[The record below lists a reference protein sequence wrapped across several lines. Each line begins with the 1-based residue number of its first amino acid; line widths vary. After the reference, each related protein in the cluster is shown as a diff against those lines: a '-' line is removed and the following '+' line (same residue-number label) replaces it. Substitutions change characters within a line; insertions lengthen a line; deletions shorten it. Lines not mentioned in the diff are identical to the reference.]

1 MSRAGWHGAFE
12 GDRFVLARR
21 LPVRWDVAASCRMP
35 RVSAP
40 RLARAV
46 RQDVWRALRRLRG
59 FAPSVEIAPEGQGL
73 RVTAGG
79 RVDGPLPRASVE
91 ARLAE
96 LLACPVRRARWTA
109 YAGPAR

>member
-1 MSRAGWHGAFE
+1 ME
-12 GDRFVLARR
+12 GERFVLTRR
-21 LPVRWDVAASCRMP
+21 LPLRWDIRASCEMP

-46 RQDVWRALRRLRG
+46 RQDVWRALGRLRG
-59 FAPSVEIAPEGQGL
+59 FAPAVEIAPAGQGL

-79 RVDGPLPRASVE
+79 RVDGPLARDVIE
-91 ARLAE
+91 DRLAAV
-96 LLACPVRRARWTA
+96 LACPARRARWAA